1 MTNPNNPRPQDDLQ
15 KKPGGKPMDRDQ
27 MGQKARP
34 KDGKDDMSDDM
45 DKNKSNDMNKGGK
58 PDQRQH

>member
-15 KKPGGKPMDRDQ
+15 KKPGGKPMGDQ
-27 MGQKARP
+27 MGQKAQP
-34 KDGKDDMSDDM
+34 KTGKDDLSDDM

-58 PDQRQH
+58 PNQPQH